1 MIMRLVFFFLLGSTL
16 GSFFNV
22 VVARYPKRQDLVY
35 TPSNCPRCHRP
46 IPFWLNVPVLGW
58 LMAGGRCRTCRV
70 SIPLTYPVVE
80 AAFGILFL
88 GQAVCFGW
96 GPVSLVYLLFFTLLG
111 LLALLDFE
119 THRLYDAFTLP
130 MIAAGALVSVLFPG
144 LLGGRFGSALGCLA
158 CGGTLALVAWSGSWL
173 YGREAMGWGDVKLMA
188 AMGGF
193 LGLRHGFEALLAATL
208 IGGLAGAAVLLLG
221 RGKGQDALPF
231 GPCLAAGGILSG
243 VHLLLKAA
251 SLV

>member
-22 VVARYPKRQDLVY
+22 VVARFPKRQDLVY

-70 SIPLTYPVVE
+70 SIPLTYPLVE
-80 AAFGILFL
+80 AAFGLLFL
-88 GQAVCFGW
+88 GHAILFGW
-96 GPVSLVYLLFFTLLG
+96 GPASLAYLLFFTLLG
-111 LLALLDFE
+111 LLALLDVE
-119 THRLYDAFTLP
+119 THRIYDAFTLP

-144 LLGGRFGSALGCLA
+144 LLGGRYGSLLGALA
-158 CGGTLALVAWSGSWL
+158 CGGALALVALAGSWF
-173 YGREAMGWGDVKLMA
+173 YGREAMGWGDVKLVA

-193 LGLRHGFEALLAATL
+193 LGLRHGFEALLLATL

-221 RGKGQDALPF
+221 RGKGRDALPF

-243 VHLLLKAA
+243 AHLLLKAA
-251 SLV
+251 SIA